1 VESKGGIPV
10 ILEQMV
16 DKRIDETVDANA
28 HIKAMR
34 EVVQKLRDMEE
45 WWRERELD
53 DAKDWAEE
61 TANMLGATVRG
72 IGIAI
77 EHARVFLDKKQ
88 NELKPL
94 FTQLCEY
101 KRQHGYFPYKPT
113 RRATP

>member
-1 VESKGGIPV
+1 M
-10 ILEQMV
+10 ILERMV
-16 DKRIDETVDANA
+16 DKRIDEMVDADTQ
-28 HIKAMR
+28 IKAMR
-34 EVVQKLRDMEE
+34 EAVQTLRDMEE

-61 TANMLGATVRG
+61 TANMLGATGRG

-101 KRQHGYFPYKPT
+101 KRTHGHYPYKPLE
-113 RRATP
+113 RSKP